1 MKLNHYAMALF
12 TKQGENKENL
22 AKAVEMMT
30 GVKFESEK
38 SQEGL
43 SDLYQQ
49 IKKDVR
55 ESQK

>member
-1 MKLNHYAMALF
+1 MKLNQYAMALL

-22 AKAVEMMT
+22 AKAVETMT

-38 SQEGL
+38 AQKGL
-43 SDLYQQ
+43 FDLYQQ

-55 ESQK
+55 ENQK

>member
-1 MKLNHYAMALF
+1 MKLNHYAMSLL

-22 AKAVEMMT
+22 AKAVESMT
-30 GVKFESEK
+30 GVKFEGEEK
-38 SQEGL
+38 QSAL
-43 SDLYQQ
+43 FDLYQR